1 MEERL
6 TTESLILGAIYQDL
20 TLASES
26 NLSANDFSNSR
37 TSFYFALAKELV
49 KNVKS
54 LDELSVSS
62 WINANGLK
70 DLYEE
75 YGGFESIKNLQNLG
89 NVKNFPSYVDD
100 LKKHILVEN
109 LKEKRNFDIY
119 EPINFRGTKTVLA
132 DALPQMNSY
141 EFHNL
146 VQLVFNDLE
155 VELNDKNLVFEDLS
169 FTDEELKN
177 KIEGKKTDTSNFDII
192 LQWEENG
199 ELRYLQNFKILNEV
213 LGGIQRK
220 NGVHLLGA
228 SSGTGKT
235 TLALNL
241 ALGLICTSYEN
252 VLIISNEVQSNYYK
266 NLLSAI
272 VCQNVFKYYSL
283 TRKKIS
289 RNEFSNQEEIDV
301 FIKANE
307 FIKDTFKGKLKFLS
321 VPTFNKDSICSII
334 KREKLRNNMRYVI
347 LDTFKY
353 ENGAGSSANIA
364 TELVDTSREI
374 DAIAT
379 EYDVGV
385 ILPVQLL
392 VSSDKTSFL
401 TSASLTFAKQIKE
414 VANSVLLMRKVRPFE
429 LNPQDEKYF
438 LKPYVWRKN
447 DKGKYIKKELKVI
460 NPMKNESDRMRRFD
474 KDVIDV
480 TKQHVLLRI
489 DKNRNG
495 ASDDLILFEIDNVSG
510 LVKEKGYCGHIY
522 MGQLY
527 D

>member
-1 MEERL
+1 
-6 TTESLILGAIYQDL
+6 
-20 TLASES
+20 
-26 NLSANDFSNSR
+26 
-37 TSFYFALAKELV
+37 
-49 KNVKS
+49 
-54 LDELSVSS
+54 
-62 WINANGLK
+62 
-70 DLYEE
+70 
-75 YGGFESIKNLQNLG
+75 
-89 NVKNFPSYVDD
+89 
-100 LKKHILVEN
+100 
-109 LKEKRNFDIY
+109 
-119 EPINFRGTKTVLA
+119 
-132 DALPQMNSY
+132 
-141 EFHNL
+141 
-146 VQLVFNDLE
+146 
-155 VELNDKNLVFEDLS
+155 
-169 FTDEELKN
+169 
-177 KIEGKKTDTSNFDII
+177 
-192 LQWEENG
+192 
-199 ELRYLQNFKILNEV
+199 
-213 LGGIQRK
+213 
-220 NGVHLLGA
+220 
-228 SSGTGKT
+228 
-235 TLALNL
+235 
-241 ALGLICTSYEN
+241 
-252 VLIISNEVQSNYYK
+252 
-266 NLLSAI
+266 
-272 VCQNVFKYYSL
+272 
-283 TRKKIS
+283 
-289 RNEFSNQEEIDV
+289 
-301 FIKANE
+301 
-307 FIKDTFKGKLKFLS
+307 
-321 VPTFNKDSICSII
+321 
-334 KREKLRNNMRYVI
+334 MRYVI

-379 EYDVGV
+379 EYDIGV

-495 ASDDLILFEIDNVSG
+495 VSDDLILFEIDNVSG
-510 LVKEKGYCGHIY
+510 IVREKGYCGHIY

>member
-1 MEERL
+1 MDERL

-20 TLASES
+20 TLVAES
-26 NLSANDFSNSR
+26 NLSASDFSDGR
-37 TSFYFALAKELV
+37 TSFYFALAKELM

-70 DLYEE
+70 DMYED
-75 YGGFESIKNLQNLG
+75 YGGFKSIENLQKLG
-89 NVKNFPSYVDD
+89 NVKNFSSYVDD

-119 EPINFRGTKTVLA
+119 KPINFRGTQTVLA

-146 VQLVFNDLE
+146 IQLIFNDLE
-155 VELNDKNLVFEDLS
+155 VELNDKNLVFEDLA
-169 FTDEELKN
+169 FTEQELKD

-228 SSGTGKT
+228 SSGVGKT

-241 ALGLICTSYEN
+241 ALGLVCTSYEN

-272 VCQNVFKYYSL
+272 VCQNVFKCYSL

-301 FIKANE
+301 FIKANK
-307 FIKDTFKGKLKFLS
+307 FIRDSFNGKLKFLS
-321 VPTFNKDSICSII
+321 VPTFNKDNICSII

-353 ENGAGSSANIA
+353 ENGASSNSNIA

-379 EYDVGV
+379 EYDIGV

-401 TSASLTFAKQIKE
+401 TSANLTFAKQIKE
-414 VANSVLLMRKVRPFE
+414 VANSVILMRKVRPFE

-447 DKGKYIKKELKVI
+447 DKGKYTKKELKII
-460 NPMKNESDRMRRFD
+460 NPMKNENDRMKRFD
-474 KDVIDV
+474 KDVIDI
-480 TKQHVLLRI
+480 TKQHILVRI

-495 ASDDLILFEIDNVSG
+495 MSDDLILYEVDSISG
-510 LVKEKGYCGHIY
+510 VMREKGYCGFIY
-522 MGQLY
+522 MGTLY

>member
-20 TLASES
+20 TLVAES
-26 NLSANDFSNSR
+26 NLSASDFSDGR
-37 TSFYFALAKELV
+37 TSFYFALAKELM

-54 LDELSVSS
+54 LDELSVAS

-70 DLYEE
+70 DMYED
-75 YGGFESIKNLQNLG
+75 YGGFQSIENLQKLG
-89 NVKNFPSYVDD
+89 SAKNFSSYVDD

-119 EPINFRGTKTVLA
+119 KPINFRGTQTVLA

-146 VQLVFNDLE
+146 IQLIFNDLE
-155 VELNDKNLVFEDLS
+155 VELNDKNLVFEDLA
-169 FTDEELKN
+169 FTEQELKD
-177 KIEGKKTDTSNFDII
+177 KIEGKKTDTSVFDII

-199 ELRYLQNFKILNEV
+199 EFRYLQNFKLLSEV
-213 LGGIQRK
+213 LGGLQRK
-220 NGVHLLGA
+220 NGLHLLGA
-228 SSGTGKT
+228 SSGVGKT
-235 TLALNL
+235 TMALNI
-241 ALGLICTSYEN
+241 ALGLICSSYEN

-272 VCQNVFKYYSL
+272 VCQNVFKCYSL

-307 FIKDTFKGKLKFLS
+307 FIKESFGGKLKFLS
-321 VPTFNKDSICSII
+321 VSTFNKDNICAII

-353 ENGAGSSANIA
+353 ENGASGNSNIA

-379 EYDVGV
+379 EYDIGV
-385 ILPVQLL
+385 MLPVQLL

-414 VANSVLLMRKVRPFE
+414 VANSVMLMRRVRPFE

-447 DKGKYIKKELKVI
+447 DKGKYMKKELKII
-460 NPMKNESDRMRRFD
+460 NPSNSESDRMRRFD

-480 TKQHVLLRI
+480 SKQHVLMRI

-495 ASDDLILFEIDNVSG
+495 MSDDLILFEIDSVSG
-510 LVKEKGYCGHIY
+510 VMKEKGYCGFVY

>member
-20 TLASES
+20 TLVAES
-26 NLSANDFSNSR
+26 NLSASDFSDGR

-49 KNVKS
+49 KNVKT
-54 LDELSVSS
+54 LDELSVFS

-70 DLYEE
+70 DMYED
-75 YGGFESIKNLQNLG
+75 YGGFESIENLQKLG
-89 NVKNFPSYVDD
+89 SVKNFSSYVDD

-119 EPINFRGTKTVLA
+119 KPINFRGTQTVLA

-146 VQLVFNDLE
+146 IQLIFNDLE
-155 VELNDKNLVFEDLS
+155 VELNDKNLVFEDLA
-169 FTDEELKN
+169 FTDKELKD
-177 KIEGKKTDTSNFDII
+177 KIEGKKTDTSDFDII
-192 LQWEENG
+192 LQWDENG
-199 ELRYLQNFKILNEV
+199 EFRYLQNFKLLNEV
-213 LGGIQRK
+213 LGGLQRK
-220 NGVHLLGA
+220 NGLHLLGA
-228 SSGTGKT
+228 SSGVGKT
-235 TLALNL
+235 TMALNM
-241 ALGLICTSYEN
+241 ALGLICSSYEN

-272 VCQNVFKYYSL
+272 VCQNVFKCYSL

-289 RNEFSNQEEIDV
+289 RNEFSNQEEVDV

-307 FIKDTFKGKLKFLS
+307 FIKESFSGKLKFLS
-321 VPTFNKDSICSII
+321 VSTFNKDNICAII

-353 ENGAGSSANIA
+353 ENGASGNSNIA

-414 VANSVLLMRKVRPFE
+414 VANSVMLMRRVRPFE

-447 DKGKYIKKELKVI
+447 DKGKYTKKELKII
-460 NPMKNESDRMRRFD
+460 NPMSSESDRMRRFD

-480 TKQHVLLRI
+480 SKQHVLMRI

-495 ASDDLILFEIDNVSG
+495 MSDDLILFEIDSISG
-510 LVKEKGYCGHIY
+510 VMKEKGYCGHIF

>member
-1 MEERL
+1 MDERL

-20 TLASES
+20 TLVAES
-26 NLSANDFSNSR
+26 NLSASDFSDGR

-49 KNVKS
+49 KNVKT
-54 LDELSVSS
+54 LDELSVFS

-70 DLYEE
+70 DMYGD
-75 YGGFESIKNLQNLG
+75 YGGFESIENLQKLG
-89 NVKNFPSYVDD
+89 SVKNFSSYVDD

-119 EPINFRGTKTVLA
+119 KPINFRGTQTVLA

-146 VQLVFNDLE
+146 IQLIFNDLE
-155 VELNDKNLVFEDLS
+155 VELNDKNLVFEDLA
-169 FTDEELKN
+169 FTDKELKD
-177 KIEGKKTDTSNFDII
+177 KREGKKTDTSDFDII
-192 LQWEENG
+192 LQWDENG
-199 ELRYLQNFKILNEV
+199 EFRYLQNFKLLNEV
-213 LGGIQRK
+213 LGGLQRK
-220 NGVHLLGA
+220 NGLHLLGA
-228 SSGTGKT
+228 SSGVGKT
-235 TLALNL
+235 TFALNM
-241 ALGLICTSYEN
+241 ALGLICSSYEN

-266 NLLSAI
+266 NLLYAI
-272 VCQNVFKYYSL
+272 VCKNVFKCYSL

-307 FIKDTFKGKLKFLS
+307 FIKESFSGKLKFLS
-321 VPTFNKDSICSII
+321 VSTFNKDNICAII

-353 ENGAGSSANIA
+353 ENGASGNSNIA

-414 VANSVLLMRKVRPFE
+414 VANSVMLMRRVRPFE

-447 DKGKYIKKELKVI
+447 DKGKYTKKELKII
-460 NPMKNESDRMRRFD
+460 NPMSSESDRMRRFD

-480 TKQHVLLRI
+480 SKQHVLMRI
-489 DKNRNG
+489 DKNRKG
-495 ASDDLILFEIDNVSG
+495 MSDDLILFEIDSISG
-510 LVKEKGYCGHIY
+510 VMKEKGYCGHIF